1 MNKKIC
7 KAKFSMEIRY
17 NHFQHGIYMIIYV
30 HKILSN
36 LTSTN
41 FAQTNLI

>member
-7 KAKFSMEIRY
+7 KAKFSIEFR
-17 NHFQHGIYMIIYV
+17 HGIYMIIYV